1 MIRTQTLTDKISIGL
16 SMACTVHC
24 LALPV
29 LLTMVPALASLGL
42 NDERFHMWMVIAV
55 IPCSILALVQGCRKH
70 KKYLLVGIV
79 TAGLTLLV
87 LAVFAGE
94 QVGEVGEKVLTVV
107 GSLFVAVGHSLNYWY
122 CRKNDKDN
130 CECAGKPITE

>member
-70 KKYLLVGIV
+70 KKYPLVGIV